1 MDDKYVSVADLARIL
16 SVTRQAVQKRLDR
29 AIDTQEKPDSIR
41 YKKVG
46 RGFVYQEETLP
57 EDIKTDLHKARE
69 GAIQTARHLPKRAG
83 DDIDSFRKELW
94 SAADRLRGNI
104 DASEY
109 KHIVLGLLFLKYI
122 SDAFYKRREQL
133 LEWVAD
139 PKNKDYFVK
148 NPKMREVIANDKDQ
162 YLGHGIAYVPEKARW
177 EYLREF
183 AMRDTIAKKIEEAM
197 EALEVENPKQLRGVL
212 PKDRYLRTTLEPHV
226 LGELVN
232 IFSRIQFDHDFDKE
246 KDMLGR
252 VYEYFLGQFATE
264 EGKRGGEFYTPS
276 SLVRLLVEIL
286 EPFEN
291 ARIFDPACGSGGMFV
306 QSSKFLESHRQNPAH
321 IALFGQESNTTT
333 YRLCRMNL
341 AIRNIYGDI
350 QVGNSYYD
358 DKFPQLRADFVLA
371 NPPFNA
377 EWDPKRLPDKD
388 PRLTLGTPPSSN
400 ANFMWIQHFIHHLA
414 PGGLAGFVM
423 ANGALAVGGKEGEL
437 RKKMIEQDLV
447 DVIVACPP
455 KLFFNVALPVS
466 LWFLAK
472 NKKGDRF
479 RKRAGETLFIDA
491 RGLSEPVPGSRKQV
505 VFTDLHIKR
514 IVGTVR
520 AWRSEEGAGK
530 YEDIAGFCSAKSKEE
545 ILSKN
550 NPSLNPGVYVGTAV
564 EEDDGVPFE
573 TKIQKL
579 SAELKEAF
587 KKGHELE
594 ARITANLKQLDV

>member
-1 MDDKYVSVADLARIL
+1 MARMLGVARQSVQERI
-16 SVTRQAVQKRLDR
+16 DR
-29 AIDTQEKPDSIR
+29 AIDTDIPVKYR
-41 YKKVG
+41 KVG
-46 RGFVYQEETLP
+46 RGFLYDTTTLP
-57 EDIKTDLHKARE
+57 EDLQNDLAKSKEDTIAR
-69 GAIQTARHLPKRAG
+69 AKNLRPKSNVDVDFER
-83 DDIDSFRKELW
+83 ELW
-94 SAADRLRGNI
+94 SAADRLRSNI
-104 DASEY
+104 DAAEY

-139 PKNKDYFVK
+139 PKNKEYFAK
-148 NPKMREVIANDKDQ
+148 DEKAREVIANDKDQ

-177 EYLREF
+177 EHLREY

-197 EALEVENPKQLRGVL
+197 DALEAENPKQLRGVL
-212 PKDRYLRTTLEPHV
+212 PKDRYLRTNLEPHV

-232 IFSRIQFDHDFDKE
+232 IFSRINFNHDFDKE

-252 VYEYFLGQFATE
+252 VYEYFLGQFASE

-291 ARIFDPACGSGGMFV
+291 ARIFDPAAGSGGMFV
-306 QSSKFLESHRQNPAH
+306 QSSKFLEAHRQNPTH
-321 IALFGQESNTTT
+321 IALYGQESNPTT
-333 YRLCRMNL
+333 YKLARMNL

-377 EWDPKRLPDKD
+377 EWDPKRLPEKD
-388 PRLTLGTPPSSN
+388 PRIILGTPPASN
-400 ANFMWIQHFIHHLA
+400 ANFMWIQHFLHHLA
-414 PGGLAGFVM
+414 PGGMAGFVM

-437 RKKMIEQDLV
+437 RKKLIEMDAV

-455 KLFFNVALPVS
+455 KLFYNVALPVS

-479 RKRAGETLFIDA
+479 RNRAGETLFIDA
-491 RGLSEPVPGSRKQV
+491 RDTFTQISRKQV
-505 VFTDLHIKR
+505 EFTTADIAK
-514 IVGTVR
+514 IAGTVR
-520 AWRSEEGAGK
+520 AWRGEKGAAK
-530 YEDIAGFCSAKSKEE
+530 YEDIPGFCKAAKIEDIIKAGHV
-545 ILSKN
+545 LT
-550 NPSLNPGVYVGTAV
+550 PGRYVGLAE
-564 EEDDGVPFE
+564 EEDDGVPFAE
-573 TKIQKL
+573 KMKKL
-579 SAELKEAF
+579 SLELKEAF
-587 KKGHELE
+587 KKSDALE
-594 ARITANLKQLDV
+594 EQIIRNLKKLDV